1 MNTRGAASA
10 PASLTHV
17 HRKQRKHHFA
27 IAGQIQNPPNAQVVL
42 LSLRSQVARARSAG
56 AQRGRAA
63 RARSAGAQP
72 ERVLTLNIVY
82 RDSEEVPC
90 EEYVRFT
97 QTKSLIVEDNTQ

>member
-56 AQRGRAA
+56 AQ
-63 RARSAGAQP
+63 P